1 MSQDQESFNRE
12 LYNLLKVRGYKP
24 VPLNT
29 QNQRVPASQEAD
41 VIQFTFVKDDA
52 EFGKVWITVD
62 DTNTI
67 VVYYDSEQQES
78 PNNRTPGVE
87 YDDTWTGFLKN
98 LKKWSQRR
106 QLNFKLTNKDTLGDD
121 MRQREYYKMKSKL
134 GESYH
139 PMGKKASYNDA
150 VPSVKIILQH
160 NRALEEGEQRYRNVA
175 KIYLENTE
183 GERFLAPT
191 TRPGIARVYARHI
204 AEGGVPNDDRWN
216 HIKSI
221 CEEYNK
227 MGGFIRATKS
237 HTFNESAQAMIIEGV
252 NHYNNLRETLKKLA
266 GHRGYSNYFESWTPS
281 LMEEE
286 GDDSIADL
294 FVQETMDPRIESA
307 MPILAKLRKPVA
319 EMTELSAL
327 EEWASS
333 LIENSLDINDDED
346 SLVEMEDE
354 SLDEEKKGLWANI
367 HAKRER
373 IKKGSGERMRKPGSK
388 GAPSDSDLKSA
399 RGESVEENFIGMS
412 PQAVAEEQLDE
423 LSTDTVKSY
432 VDKTNDP
439 KEFTGSLQKFMSRG
453 KGYRLAKNKLK
464 GTAKVPATNKD
475 TSVEENFINMS
486 PQAVAEEESSTSGL
500 KAFLKQYPEARDAM
514 YNAVRNFEYAY
525 DAMDHVAGHVLH
537 KMPYAEW
544 AKVKPAF
551 IEWFKKYGL
560 KGDDVNDVSEDL
572 SPEQKRAGQL
582 GPTEKVKNNNIGKLV
597 GANESVEFSQEL
609 ARIINITKFN
619 G

>member
-307 MPILAKLRKPVA
+307 MPILSKLRKPVA
-319 EMTELSAL
+319 EMTELNAL

-388 GAPSDSDLKSA
+388 GAPSDSDFKDAQS
-399 RGESVEENFIGMS
+399 ESVEEK
-412 PQAVAEEQLDE
+412 LDE
-423 LSTDTVKSY
+423 LTTNTVKSY
-432 VDKTNDP
+432 IDKTNDP

-453 KGYRLAKNKLK
+453 KGYRLAKNKLN
-464 GTAKVPATNKD
+464 GTANVPATK
-475 TSVEENFINMS
+475 VEENFINMS

-514 YNAVRNFEYAY
+514 DNAVRNFEYAY

-572 SPEQKRAGQL
+572 SPEQKRVGQL

>member
-252 NHYNNLRETLKKLA
+252 NHYNNLRETLKKLS

-307 MPILAKLRKPVA
+307 MPILSKLRKPVA
-319 EMTELSAL
+319 EMTELNAL

-333 LIENSLDINDDED
+333 LIENSLDTDDDED